1 MLLLLLILLLLLLLI
16 LLLLLLLIL
25 LLLLLLLQM
34 QLLLR
39 LVLLWLLL
47 LLLLLQLLMLLR
59 LLQLWLLLL
68 LLRVWMFINTARWT
82 GTVIVGRLILWSSM
96 KYRVSSSPIQV
107 LVYTCIVLVHSRG
120 QGSVPGQVNQVLEIS
135 GLRHGLCVWRR
146 IVVVLCRSNVCIRRW
161 SIHSLTCSSMNSLI

>member
-1 MLLLLLILLLLLLLI
+1 MLSIVLLLLLI

-39 LVLLWLLL
+39 LVLLL
-47 LLLLLQLLMLLR
+47 LLLLLQFLMLLR